1 MSRLLRLWQV
11 VAYLFFCSYEIL
23 ERYLTPVGVFFLSFL
38 FFPYRELLSYPP
50 PRRLKIAFERLGG
63 AYVKIGQLLS
73 TRVDILPAEF
83 VRELESLQDRVP
95 PQPLKE
101 LLRHYPALE
110 NAFLSID
117 EEPIGSGSVAQV
129 HRAVLKDGREV
140 ALKIIRPKAE
150 ELIKRDVS
158 ILRTLVF
165 LISFIPAV
173 KEFRVP
179 QIVSEFERMLL
190 NELELTTEAAYMEL
204 FRKFSRKEPGLYVP
218 EVIWEFT
225 ASRYLTTEFVKGEK
239 LSEKLFEPYIP
250 KERERLAR
258 KFVHIVN
265 RTVFELGVFHGD
277 LHPGNIFLLED
288 GRFAFVDFGIVGRL
302 SPDTLREFFFFS
314 IGVMNRDPDM
324 IVSALKRIGAVSD
337 KVNENLLK
345 REILI
350 FLDKYYNRP
359 LSQIDAERLFYE
371 ELSVARRFRIVL
383 PEELVTLMKTIAHT
397 ESIARI
403 IYPDFHL
410 PPVLKPY
417 LMKLTPGMVASSVK
431 RVALRMALDYGE
443 LLSQLPS
450 YVKNVGREEAEK
462 QKKVS
467 STFWGAALL
476 GFSIVLTLSPKLLL
490 VYLPGLYFFKR
501 AAEK

>member
-1 MSRLLRLWQV
+1 MSRLFRLWQV
-11 VAYLFFCSYEIL
+11 VGYLFFCSYELL
-23 ERYLTPVGVFFLSFL
+23 ERYLTPVGVFLLSLF

-50 PRRLKIAFERLGG
+50 PRRLRVAFERLGG

-83 VRELESLQDRVP
+83 IKELESLQDRVP
-95 PQPLKE
+95 PQPLDE
-101 LLRHYPALE
+101 LLNHYPGLKE
-110 NAFLSID
+110 SFSSID
-117 EEPIGSGSVAQV
+117 VEPIGSGSVAQV

-158 ILRTLVF
+158 ILKSLVS
-165 LISFIPAV
+165 LASFIPAV
-173 KEFRVP
+173 RDFRVP

-204 FRKFSRKEPGLYVP
+204 FRKFSRKEPALYVP
-218 EVIWEFT
+218 EVIWEIT
-225 ASRYLTTEFVKGEK
+225 SSRYLTTEFVKGRK
-239 LSEKLFEPYIP
+239 LSAELFRSFSPE
-250 KERERLAR
+250 ERERLAR
-258 KFVHIVN
+258 RFVHIVN

-277 LHPGNIFLLED
+277 LHPGNIFLLD
-288 GRFAFVDFGIVGRL
+288 GGRFAFVDFGIVGRL
-302 SPDTLREFFFFS
+302 SPDTLSEFFLFS
-314 IGVMNRDPDM
+314 VGVMNRDPDV
-324 IVSALKRIGAVSD
+324 IVSALKRIGAVGD
-337 KVNENLLK
+337 EVNENLLK

-371 ELSVARRFRIVL
+371 ELSVARRFKIVL

-403 IYPDFHL
+403 IYPDFRL

-417 LMKLTPGMVASSVK
+417 LMKIAPEMVASAVK
-431 RVALRMALDYGE
+431 RSAVRMALGYGE
-443 LLSQLPS
+443 LLSKVPS
-450 YVKNVGREEAEK
+450 YVKSAVQREK
-462 QKKVS
+462 QKTS
-467 STFWGAALL
+467 LSTFWGAALV
-476 GFSIVLTLSPKLLL
+476 GFSVVLSLSPKLLL
-490 VYLPGLYFFKR
+490 LYLPGLYLFKR
-501 AAEK
+501 FAEK